1 MQKIIILLII
11 ALSVM
16 MMQSVCF
23 ADCSD
28 IANTIDYLDGDRNF
42 PLTGS
47 YGGCF
52 EYTDL
57 DSCQIIEDEDEL
69 QFSVGYIV
77 KTVHN
82 KNGSYKVRYFKWQRT
97 EDARPQFRNDADEDW
112 NVIPELDRPIS
123 SAGDAKT
130 YHIMEYRMFK
140 TAYEYLIGTSIN
152 AFETPKYLR

>member
-1 MQKIIILLII
+1 MRKQIIILLF
-11 ALSVM
+11 ACSVM
-16 MMQSVCF
+16 MIQGMCF

-28 IANTIDYLDGDRNF
+28 IANTIDYLDGDCNF

-69 QFSVGYIV
+69 QFSVGYIA
-77 KTVHN
+77 KNVHD

-97 EDARPQFRNDADEDW
+97 EDARPQFRNDADDEW
-112 NVIPELDRPIS
+112 TVIPEPDSPIS
-123 SAGDAKT
+123 RAGDAKT
-130 YHIMEYRMFK
+130 YLIMEYRMFK
-140 TAYEYLIGTSIN
+140 AAYEYLFSCS
-152 AFETPKYLR
+152 ETAVF

>member
-23 ADCSD
+23 ADSSD
-28 IANTIDYLDGDRNF
+28 RTTTIDYLDGDRNF

-47 YGGCF
+47 YGGRL

-57 DSCQIIEDEDEL
+57 ESCQIIKDEDEL

-77 KTVHN
+77 KTVHD

-97 EDARPQFRNDADEDW
+97 EDAKPQFRNDADDEW
-112 NVIPELDRPIS
+112 TVIPEPDRPIS
-123 SAGDAKT
+123 RAGDAKS

-140 TAYEYLIGTSIN
+140 TAYEYLFSCS
-152 AFETPKYLR
+152 ETAVF

>member
-1 MQKIIILLII
+1 MRKKIILLVF

-23 ADCSD
+23 ADGSD
-28 IANTIDYLDGDRNF
+28 RPPMIDYLDGDRNF

-47 YGGCF
+47 YGGRL

-57 DSCQIIEDEDEL
+57 DSCQIIEDGDEL

-77 KTVHN
+77 KTVHD

-97 EDARPQFRNDADEDW
+97 GDARPQFRNDADDEW
-112 NVIPELDRPIS
+112 TVIPEPDSPIS
-123 SAGDAKT
+123 RAGDAKT

-140 TAYEYLIGTSIN
+140 AAYEYLFSCS
-152 AFETPKYLR
+152 ETAVF

>member
-1 MQKIIILLII
+1 MRKKAILLFFIL
-11 ALSVM
+11 AVM
-16 MMQSVCF
+16 TLQSVCF
-23 ADCSD
+23 ADGSD
-28 IANTIDYLDGDRNF
+28 RPPMIDYLDGDRNF

-47 YGGCF
+47 YGGRL

-57 DSCQIIEDEDEL
+57 ESCQIIEDEDEL

-77 KTVHN
+77 KIVHD

-97 EDARPQFRNDADEDW
+97 EDARPQFRNDVDEDW
-112 NVIPELDRPIS
+112 TVIPELDRPVS

-130 YHIMEYRMFK
+130 YHIMEYWMFK